1 MAQNLNKR
9 PGADI
14 EQAADQVC
22 IAMSALAAALKKE
35 ADRAAGA
42 AGVTAGRRPEAAA
55 VPPPQPEFTF
65 RPVKTMREA
74 AAAAEEY
81 CGAWRIDGDTDDT
94 RLGPAELMYACEQ
107 QDLQTTLDPQDDSKY
122 YLVKQ
127 DGSIGLT
134 LDGCRNIEWIFLP
147 A

>member
-1 MAQNLNKR
+1 MEQNLN
-9 PGADI
+9 I
-14 EQAADQVC
+14 EQAADQAC
-22 IAMSALAAALKKE
+22 AAMSALAAALRKE
-35 ADRAAGA
+35 AERAAA
-42 AGVTAGRRPEAAA
+42 AGTSAGIRSEAAA
-55 VPPPQPEFTF
+55 APPAQPELTF

-81 CGAWRIDGDTDDT
+81 CVAWRIDGDTDDT

-107 QDLQTTLDPQDDSKY
+107 QDLRITLDPQDDSKY
-122 YLVKQ
+122 YLVRP

>member
-1 MAQNLNKR
+1 MAQTLNKR
-9 PGADI
+9 PGADL

-22 IAMSALAAALKKE
+22 IAMSAFAAALKKE
-35 ADRAAGA
+35 AGRAAA
-42 AGVTAGRRPEAAA
+42 AGTTAGRRSEAA
-55 VPPPQPEFTF
+55 VPPAQPELTF

-122 YLVKQ
+122 YLVRQ

>member
-9 PGADI
+9 PGADL

-35 ADRAAGA
+35 AGRAAA
-42 AGVTAGRRPEAAA
+42 AGTTAGRRSEAA
-55 VPPPQPEFTF
+55 VPPAQPELTF

-122 YLVKQ
+122 YLVRP

-134 LDGCRNIEWIFLP
+134 MDGCRNIEWIFLP

>member
-1 MAQNLNKR
+1 MAQTLNKR
-9 PGADI
+9 SGADL

-35 ADRAAGA
+35 AGRVSAAET
-42 AGVTAGRRPEAAA
+42 TAGRRSEAA
-55 VPPPQPEFTF
+55 VPPVQPEFTF

-107 QDLQTTLDPQDDSKY
+107 QDLRITLDPGDSSKY
-122 YLVKQ
+122 YLVRT

-134 LDGCRNIEWIFLP
+134 LDGCRNIEWIFLS

>member
-1 MAQNLNKR
+1 MAQTLNKR
-9 PGADI
+9 SGADL

-35 ADRAAGA
+35 AGRAAA
-42 AGVTAGRRPEAAA
+42 AGTTAGRRSEAA
-55 VPPPQPEFTF
+55 VPPAQPELTF

-122 YLVKQ
+122 YLVRP

-134 LDGCRNIEWIFLP
+134 VDGCRNIEWIFLP

>member
-1 MAQNLNKR
+1 MAQTLNKR
-9 PGADI
+9 SGADL

-35 ADRAAGA
+35 AGRAAA
-42 AGVTAGRRPEAAA
+42 AGTTAGRRSEAA
-55 VPPPQPEFTF
+55 VPPAQPELTF

-107 QDLQTTLDPQDDSKY
+107 QDLQTTLDPQDESKY
-122 YLVKQ
+122 YLVRQ

>member
-9 PGADI
+9 SGADI

-35 ADRAAGA
+35 AGRVSAAET
-42 AGVTAGRRPEAAA
+42 TAGRRSEAA
-55 VPPPQPEFTF
+55 VPPVQPEFTF

-107 QDLQTTLDPQDDSKY
+107 QDLQITLDPQDDSKY
-122 YLVKQ
+122 YLVRP

-134 LDGCRNIEWIFLP
+134 MDGCRNIEWIFLP

>member
-9 PGADI
+9 PGADL

-35 ADRAAGA
+35 AGRAAA
-42 AGVTAGRRPEAAA
+42 AGTTAGRRSEPAA
-55 VPPPQPEFTF
+55 VPPAQPELTF

-122 YLVKQ
+122 YLVRQ

>member
-9 PGADI
+9 PGADL

-35 ADRAAGA
+35 AGRVSAAET
-42 AGVTAGRRPEAAA
+42 TAGRRPEAA
-55 VPPPQPEFTF
+55 VPPAQPELTF

-107 QDLQTTLDPQDDSKY
+107 QDLQTTLDPQDESKY
-122 YLVKQ
+122 YLVRQ

>member
-1 MAQNLNKR
+1 MAQTLNKR
-9 PGADI
+9 PGADL

-35 ADRAAGA
+35 AGRAAA
-42 AGVTAGRRPEAAA
+42 AGTTAGRRSEAA
-55 VPPPQPEFTF
+55 VPPARPELTF

-122 YLVKQ
+122 YLVRQ

>member
-9 PGADI
+9 SGADI

-35 ADRAAGA
+35 AGRVSAAET
-42 AGVTAGRRPEAAA
+42 TAGRRSEAA
-55 VPPPQPEFTF
+55 VPPAQPELTF

-94 RLGPAELMYACEQ
+94 RLGSAELMYACEQ

-122 YLVKQ
+122 YLVRQ

-134 LDGCRNIEWIFLP
+134 LDGGRNIEWIFLP

>member
-1 MAQNLNKR
+1 MAQNLN
-9 PGADI
+9 I
-14 EQAADQVC
+14 EQAADQAC
-22 IAMSALAAALKKE
+22 AAISGLAAAFRKE
-35 ADRAAGA
+35 AESAAAAGTS
-42 AGVTAGRRPEAAA
+42 AGIRSETAP
-55 VPPPQPEFTF
+55 VPPAQPELTF

-94 RLGPAELMYACEQ
+94 RLGPVELMYACEQ

-122 YLVKQ
+122 YLVRQ

-134 LDGCRNIEWIFLP
+134 LDGCRSIEWIFLP

>member
-9 PGADI
+9 SGADL

-35 ADRAAGA
+35 ADRAAA
-42 AGVTAGRRPEAAA
+42 AGTTAGRRSEAA
-55 VPPPQPEFTF
+55 VPPAQPELTF

-122 YLVKQ
+122 YLVRQ

>member
-1 MAQNLNKR
+1 MAQNLNK
-9 PGADI
+9 
-14 EQAADQVC
+14 EQHAVDQVC
-22 IAMSALAAALKKE
+22 IAMSAFAAALKKE
-35 ADRAAGA
+35 ADRAAA
-42 AGVTAGRRPEAAA
+42 AGTTAGRRSEAA
-55 VPPPQPEFTF
+55 VPPAQPELTF

-122 YLVKQ
+122 YLVRQ

>member
-1 MAQNLNKR
+1 MAQTLNKR
-9 PGADI
+9 PGADL

-35 ADRAAGA
+35 AGRAAA
-42 AGVTAGRRPEAAA
+42 AGTTAGRRSEAA
-55 VPPPQPEFTF
+55 VPPAQPELTF

-122 YLVKQ
+122 YLVRQ

-134 LDGCRNIEWIFLP
+134 LDSCRNIEWIFLP

>member
-9 PGADI
+9 PGADL

-35 ADRAAGA
+35 AGRAAA
-42 AGVTAGRRPEAAA
+42 AGTTAGRRSEAA
-55 VPPPQPEFTF
+55 VPPAQPELTF

-122 YLVKQ
+122 YLVRQ

>member
-1 MAQNLNKR
+1 MSQNLNKR
-9 PGADI
+9 SWADK
-14 EQAADQVC
+14 EHAVDQVC

-35 ADRAAGA
+35 ADRTAAAGR
-42 AGVTAGRRPEAAA
+42 TAGRRPEAA
-55 VPPPQPEFTF
+55 VPPAEPELTF

-107 QDLQTTLDPQDDSKY
+107 QDLQITLDPQDGSKY
-122 YLVKQ
+122 YLVKP

>member
-1 MAQNLNKR
+1 
-9 PGADI
+9 
-14 EQAADQVC
+14 
-22 IAMSALAAALKKE
+22 
-35 ADRAAGA
+35 
-42 AGVTAGRRPEAAA
+42 
-55 VPPPQPEFTF
+55 
-65 RPVKTMREA
+65 MREA

-107 QDLQTTLDPQDDSKY
+107 QDLQTTLDPQDESKY
-122 YLVKQ
+122 YLVRQ

>member
-9 PGADI
+9 SWADK
-14 EQAADQVC
+14 EHAVDQVC

-35 ADRAAGA
+35 ADRAAA
-42 AGVTAGRRPEAAA
+42 AGTIAGRRSEAA
-55 VPPPQPEFTF
+55 VPPAQPELTF

-107 QDLQTTLDPQDDSKY
+107 QDLRITLDPQDDSKY
-122 YLVKQ
+122 YLVRQ

>member
-1 MAQNLNKR
+1 MAQTLNKR
-9 PGADI
+9 SGADL

-35 ADRAAGA
+35 AGRAAA
-42 AGVTAGRRPEAAA
+42 AGTTAGRRSEAA
-55 VPPPQPEFTF
+55 VPPAQPELTF

-122 YLVKQ
+122 YLVRQ

>member
-1 MAQNLNKR
+1 MAQNLN
-9 PGADI
+9 I
-14 EQAADQVC
+14 EQAADQAC
-22 IAMSALAAALKKE
+22 TAMSALAAALRKE
-35 ADRAAGA
+35 AERASAAGTTAGISSEAAGA
-42 AGVTAGRRPEAAA
+42 
-55 VPPPQPEFTF
+55 PPSQPEFTF

-94 RLGPAELMYACEQ
+94 RRGPEELMYACEQ
-107 QDLQTTLDPQDDSKY
+107 QDLRITLDPGDSSKY
-122 YLVKQ
+122 YLVRT

-134 LDGCRNIEWIFLP
+134 LDGCRNIEWIFLS

>member
-9 PGADI
+9 PGADL

-35 ADRAAGA
+35 AGRAAA
-42 AGVTAGRRPEAAA
+42 AGTTAGRRSEAA
-55 VPPPQPEFTF
+55 VPPAQPELTF

-122 YLVKQ
+122 YLVRP

>member
-1 MAQNLNKR
+1 MALNKKQ
-9 PGADI
+9 AA
-14 EQAADQVC
+14 EQAS
-22 IAMSALAAALKKE
+22 IALSALAAALEKE
-35 ADRAAGA
+35 AEKTAAGRRSKAAGA
-42 AGVTAGRRPEAAA
+42 SAAL
-55 VPPPQPEFTF
+55 PQPELTF

-74 AAAAEEY
+74 AAAAEEC
-81 CGAWRIDGDTDDT
+81 CGTWRIDGDTDDT

-107 QDLQTTLDPQDDSKY
+107 QDLRITLDPQDDSKY
-122 YLVKQ
+122 YLVRP

>member
-1 MAQNLNKR
+1 MAQTLNKR
-9 PGADI
+9 SGADL

-22 IAMSALAAALKKE
+22 IAMSALGAALKKE
-35 ADRAAGA
+35 AGRAAA
-42 AGVTAGRRPEAAA
+42 AGTTAGRRSEAA
-55 VPPPQPEFTF
+55 VPPAQPELTF

-122 YLVKQ
+122 YLVRQ

>member
-9 PGADI
+9 SWADK
-14 EQAADQVC
+14 EHAVDQVC

-35 ADRAAGA
+35 ADRAAA
-42 AGVTAGRRPEAAA
+42 AGTTAGRRSEAA
-55 VPPPQPEFTF
+55 VPPAQPELTF

-122 YLVKQ
+122 YLVRQ

>member
-1 MAQNLNKR
+1 MAQTLNKR
-9 PGADI
+9 SGADK
-14 EQAADQVC
+14 EHAVDQVC

-35 ADRAAGA
+35 AGRAAA
-42 AGVTAGRRPEAAA
+42 AGTTAGRRSEAA
-55 VPPPQPEFTF
+55 VPPAQPELTF

-122 YLVKQ
+122 YLVRQ

-134 LDGCRNIEWIFLP
+134 VDGCRNIEWIFLP

>member
-1 MAQNLNKR
+1 MAQTLNKR
-9 PGADI
+9 SGADL

-35 ADRAAGA
+35 ADRAPA
-42 AGVTAGRRPEAAA
+42 AGTTAGRRSEPAA
-55 VPPPQPEFTF
+55 VPPAQPELTF

-107 QDLQTTLDPQDDSKY
+107 QDLQTTLDPQDDTKY
-122 YLVKQ
+122 YLVRQ

>member
-1 MAQNLNKR
+1 MAQTLNKR
-9 PGADI
+9 PGADL

-35 ADRAAGA
+35 AGRAAA
-42 AGVTAGRRPEAAA
+42 AGTTAGRRSEAA
-55 VPPPQPEFTF
+55 VPPAQPELTF

-122 YLVKQ
+122 YLVRQ

>member
-1 MAQNLNKR
+1 MAQTLNKR
-9 PGADI
+9 SGADL

-35 ADRAAGA
+35 AGRAAA
-42 AGVTAGRRPEAAA
+42 AGTTAGRRSEAA
-55 VPPPQPEFTF
+55 VPPAQPELTF

>member
-9 PGADI
+9 SGADL

-35 ADRAAGA
+35 ADRAAA
-42 AGVTAGRRPEAAA
+42 AGTTAGRRSEPAA
-55 VPPPQPEFTF
+55 VPPAQPELTF

-122 YLVKQ
+122 YLVRQ

-134 LDGCRNIEWIFLP
+134 VDGCRNIEWIFLP

>member
-9 PGADI
+9 PGADK

-22 IAMSALAAALKKE
+22 AAMSALAAALKKE
-35 ADRAAGA
+35 ADRVSAAGT
-42 AGVTAGRRPEAAA
+42 TAGRRSEAA
-55 VPPPQPEFTF
+55 VPPAQPELTF

-81 CGAWRIDGDTDDT
+81 CGAWKIDGDTDDT

-122 YLVKQ
+122 YLVRP

-134 LDGCRNIEWIFLP
+134 VDGCRSIEWIFLP

>member
-1 MAQNLNKR
+1 MAQTLNKR
-9 PGADI
+9 SGADL

-22 IAMSALAAALKKE
+22 IAMSALAAALRKE
-35 ADRAAGA
+35 AESAAAAG
-42 AGVTAGRRPEAAA
+42 TSAGRRSEAA
-55 VPPPQPEFTF
+55 VPPAQPELTF

-122 YLVKQ
+122 YLVRQ

>member
-1 MAQNLNKR
+1 MAQTLNKR
-9 PGADI
+9 SGADL

-35 ADRAAGA
+35 AGRAAA
-42 AGVTAGRRPEAAA
+42 AGTTAGRRSEAA
-55 VPPPQPEFTF
+55 VPPAQPELTF

-107 QDLQTTLDPQDDSKY
+107 QDLQTTLDPQDDTKY
-122 YLVKQ
+122 YLVRQ

>member
-1 MAQNLNKR
+1 MDQNLNKR
-9 PGADI
+9 PGADL

-35 ADRAAGA
+35 AGRAAA
-42 AGVTAGRRPEAAA
+42 AGQTAGRRSEAA
-55 VPPPQPEFTF
+55 VPPAQPELTF

-94 RLGPAELMYACEQ
+94 RLGPVELMYACEQ

-122 YLVKQ
+122 YLVRQ